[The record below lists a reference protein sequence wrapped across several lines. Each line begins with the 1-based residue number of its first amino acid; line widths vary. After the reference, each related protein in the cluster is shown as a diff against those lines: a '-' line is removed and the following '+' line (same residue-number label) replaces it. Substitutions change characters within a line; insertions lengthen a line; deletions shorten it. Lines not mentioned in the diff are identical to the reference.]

1 MQRLVHGEVTLL
13 APPSSRAGRILA
25 VSRDRVEVVPDLD
38 VAANRPSFHL
48 PAGGFALAVHETAMK
63 PLQIFVAVQS
73 LLVAA
78 LGVLVVAHA
87 VRTPAL
93 VRGINRGVEQAS
105 RPRPKP
111 AAEAKKA
118 VELTPA
124 DVFRAL
130 IAGNDRFVADR
141 ETPRRF
147 VEERKALVAHQ
158 HPKAIVLACS
168 DSRVPPELLFDQS
181 LGDLFVVRSAG
192 NVADTIG
199 LASMEYAAEHL
210 GSKVLIVLGHERCG
224 AITAAASGEK
234 MPTANLQALVDEL
247 SPSLKDLKGVWEG
260 KELIHRGVEANVDAT
275 ADEVLER
282 SALLR
287 ERVEKGELVV
297 IQAVY
302 DLDSGHVRQLAGP
315 THALEHLQASRAAV
329 AAAAQQARP

>member
-1 MQRLVHGEVTLL
+1 
-13 APPSSRAGRILA
+13 
-25 VSRDRVEVVPDLD
+25 VSRDRAEVVADPDI
-38 VAANRPSFHL
+38 APNRPSFHL
-48 PAGGFALAVHETAMK
+48 PAGGFALAVHETSMK

-73 LLVAA
+73 LLVAS
-78 LGVLVVAHA
+78 LGGLVVAHA

-93 VRGINRGVEQAS
+93 VRGINRGVEEAS

-111 AAEAKKA
+111 VAEVKKTA
-118 VELTPA
+118 DLTPA
-124 DVFRAL
+124 EVTKAL
-130 IAGNDRFVADR
+130 FAGNDRFVADR
-141 ETPRRF
+141 ETAHHF
-147 VEERKALVAHQ
+147 VEERKALVAEQ
-158 HPKAIVLACS
+158 HPKAIVLSCS

-224 AITAAASGEK
+224 AVTAAASGAK
-234 MPTANLQALVDEL
+234 MPTANLQALVDEI
-247 SPSLKDLKGVWEG
+247 SPSLKDLKGLWEG
-260 KELIHRGVEANVDAT
+260 KELIHRGIEANVDAT
-275 ADEVLER
+275 AEEVLQR
-282 SALLR
+282 SPLLR

-315 THALEHLQASRAAV
+315 AHALEHLEASRTV
-329 AAAAQQARP
+329 AAAAQPARP